1 MTEIV
6 RYATAEGPRVG
17 VRRDGVL
24 RRLEPRE
31 LCELLRLSPA
41 EIEAVVSDAH
51 ETVTDPH
58 LLPPVDGRTE
68 VWGAGV
74 TYERSR
80 VARVEE
86 SESSDVYDRVYVA
99 DRPELFFKAPAW
111 RVVGD
116 GDPIGIRRDSP
127 LSVPEPELAVWVTA
141 HGVIAGYAV
150 CNDMTSRSI
159 EAANPLYLPQAKVY
173 RASCALSSGIVPA
186 WEVPDPTALQ
196 ISCTITRAGTPVWQ
210 ATTSTATM
218 ARSLDELVSW
228 LTAELDF
235 PDGVIVSTGTGI
247 VPELDFV
254 LEPGDV
260 VSIDIPGIGSLTNV
274 AQHVAGDADGSDG
287 TVTLRG

>member
-6 RYATAEGPRVG
+6 RYATAGGPRVG

-41 EIEAVVSDAH
+41 EIEAVVSDAR

-116 GDPIGIRRDSP
+116 GHPIGIRRDSP

-141 HGVIAGYAV
+141 HGVISGYAV

-186 WEVPDPTALQ
+186 WEVPDPTALE
-196 ISCTITRAGTPVWQ
+196 ISCTITRAGTAVWQ

-235 PDGVIVSTGTGI
+235 PDGVILSTGTGI

-260 VSIDIPGIGSLTNV
+260 VSIDIPGVGSLTNI
-274 AQHVAGDADGSDG
+274 AQHAPGDDADHG
-287 TVTLRG
+287 TVAPRD